1 MNIDPGMVN
10 QLLGALPYPIDKNKL
25 IQVAQQR
32 GANNQIVSILQRLPD
47 KSFNSPQDIQNA
59 LGNMGNLGNI
69 FKA

>member
-25 IQVAQQR
+25 IQLAQQR
-32 GANNQIVSILQRLPD
+32 GANNQIIGILQRLPD

-59 LGNMGNLGNI
+59 LGNLGNMGNI
-69 FKA
+69 FRA